1 MWVEKTT
8 QELKEARLKTKTLQ
22 KEMKTQMRFQQC
34 LKHTIMCVAE
44 IPLASVSGDWEA
56 QVLRARELQSLYV
69 CTNMHQPLVLS
80 NRMLPN
86 ET

>member
-8 QELKEARLKTKTLQ
+8 QDLKEARLKTK
-22 KEMKTQMRFQQC
+22 
-34 LKHTIMCVAE
+34 MCVAE